1 LLSALSS
8 GKTLLTLIYF
18 PATMPYRQC
27 VVPPPLCAVTLGFP
41 AAIQCAALLACG
53 PSGGREAAAALLVDG
68 TLAVAWSVEEDLW
81 EETAEEEG
89 DEARAAED
97 VSLALR

>member
-1 LLSALSS
+1 
-8 GKTLLTLIYF
+8 
-18 PATMPYRQC
+18 M
-27 VVPPPLCAVTLGFP
+27 
-41 AAIQCAALLACG
+41 
-53 PSGGREAAAALLVDG
+53 LVDG